1 MFVAANDPAS
11 DRINLIRAAFSA
23 FSAVG
28 DAFGPGM
35 KEEVRAVAVSIYAGR
50 YYLFNHSDN
59 RLTLDLSRRPSQRGE
74 IRYRS
79 GKSDSTVP

>member
-1 MFVAANDPAS
+1 MFVVAANDLAA

-50 YYLFNHSDN
+50 CHLFNPFR
-59 RLTLDLSRRPSQRGE
+59 RLFNSRSTL
-74 IRYRS
+74 
-79 GKSDSTVP
+79 

>member
-1 MFVAANDPAS
+1 MQSRGPVACALVSGVSSTQILKVLCLMFVAANDPAS

-50 YYLFNHSDN
+50 YHLFNP
-59 RLTLDLSRRPSQRGE
+59 SR
-74 IRYRS
+74 
-79 GKSDSTVP
+79 

>member
-1 MFVAANDPAS
+1 MFVAANDPAT

-50 YYLFNHSDN
+50 
-59 RLTLDLSRRPSQRGE
+59 
-74 IRYRS
+74 
-79 GKSDSTVP
+79 